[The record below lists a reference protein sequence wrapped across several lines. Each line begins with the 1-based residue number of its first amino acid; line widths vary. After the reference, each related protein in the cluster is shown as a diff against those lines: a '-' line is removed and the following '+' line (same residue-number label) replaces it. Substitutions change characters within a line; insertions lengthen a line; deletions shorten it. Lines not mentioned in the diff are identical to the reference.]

1 MTREHATS
9 SDATV
14 PLPRPAA
21 RRTRARAGRAKSGK
35 AGRLLQALE
44 PIGTRLCRPPIL
56 LKLARLPRPP
66 WRVRRSIRLPLEP
79 WPAPHVR
86 VPPDLLRTP
95 GIERDRAAEDAAFA
109 QSPIHDF
116 EHVFEQ
122 AAIWGFSNQWKAL
135 LPTAPRMFGGVRRGH
150 QRVARALERARAGA
164 RVEDP
169 TELDRLIRQ
178 VARDAGLSA
187 IGVAPFD
194 ERYWFEEDRA
204 QVVGDRVVVLVLE
217 QGWEA
222 TQESPNYHFEK
233 SEFIAYGELH
243 ERTCRVAEALVH
255 HGYKVAVP
263 GNPSGGQG
271 INIHFA
277 VEAGLGQLGLNGQL
291 LTPLAGSRLR
301 MMTINT
307 DAPLP
312 FGAPVDYGVTGL
324 CEQCGV
330 CARNC
335 PSGAIRLRA
344 GMHRGVRK
352 WKISTERCLP
362 VVSQADGCAVC
373 MRVCPVQKYGLQPV
387 LDHYAETGEVLGK
400 GTDELEAYEW
410 PLDGSVYRAGER
422 PHLTKSFM
430 NPAALRGFDSARQT
444 PGRGGAAAPDLVPDP
459 NGGGATHG

>member
-1 MTREHATS
+1 M
-9 SDATV
+9 
-14 PLPRPAA
+14 
-21 RRTRARAGRAKSGK
+21 RRA
-35 AGRLLQALE
+35 
-44 PIGTRLCRPPIL
+44 
-56 LKLARLPRPP
+56 
-66 WRVRRSIRLPLEP
+66 IRLPLEP
-79 WPAPHVR
+79 WPAAQVR

-109 QSPIHDF
+109 ASPIHDF
-116 EHVFEQ
+116 ERVFEE

-135 LPTAPRMFGGVRRGH
+135 LPAAPRMFGGVRRGH
-150 QRVARALERARAGA
+150 ERVARARRRPGK
-164 RVEDP
+164 RVSDP
-169 TELDRLIRQ
+169 AQLDRLIREA
-178 VARDAGLSA
+178 ARQAGLSA
-187 IGVAPFD
+187 IGVAPYD
-194 ERYWFEEDRA
+194 ERYWFEQDRPH
-204 QVVGDRVVVLVLE
+204 VVGDRVVVLILE
-217 QGWEA
+217 QAWEA
-222 TQESPNYHFEK
+222 TQQIPNYHFETG
-233 SEFIAYGELH
+233 EFVAYGELH
-243 ERTCRVAEALVH
+243 ERTCRVAEALLK

-312 FGAPVDYGVTGL
+312 FGAPVDFGVTGL

-344 GMHRGVRK
+344 AMHRGVRK

-373 MRVCPVQKYGLQPV
+373 MRVCPVQKYGLQTV

-400 GTDELEAYEW
+400 GTDELEAYQW
-410 PLDGSVYRAGER
+410 PLDGKVYPAGER
-422 PHLTKSFM
+422 PRLTKSFM
-430 NPAALRGFDSARQT
+430 NPPPLREFDSSEQT
-444 PGRGGAAAPDLVPDP
+444 PGRAGAPALDLVPDP
-459 NGGGATHG
+459 HGG

>member
-1 MTREHATS
+1 MVGT
-9 SDATV
+9 
-14 PLPRPAA
+14 
-21 RRTRARAGRAKSGK
+21 KSAK
-35 AGRLLQALE
+35 AGRLLRALA

-66 WRVRRSIRLPLEP
+66 WPVRRSIRLPLEP
-79 WPAPHVR
+79 WPAPAVR
-86 VPPDLLRTP
+86 VPSDLLRTP
-95 GIERDRAAEDAAFA
+95 GIERDSAAEDAAFA
-109 QSPIHDF
+109 HSPIYDF
-116 EHVFEQ
+116 EHVFQQ

-135 LPTAPRMFGGVRRGH
+135 LPAAPRMFGGVRRGH
-150 QRVARALERARAGA
+150 ERVARALRGARAPA
-164 RVEDP
+164 RVTDP
-169 TELDRLIRQ
+169 AELDRLIRQ
-178 VARDAGLSA
+178 AARDAGLSA
-187 IGVAPFD
+187 IGVARYD
-194 ERYWFEEDRA
+194 ERYWFEEARA
-204 QVVGDRVVVLVLE
+204 GVVGDRVIVFVLE

-222 TQESPNYHFEK
+222 TQEIPNYHFEK
-233 SEFIAYGELH
+233 SEFLAYGELH
-243 ERTCRVAEALVH
+243 ERTCQVAEALVQ

-263 GNPSGGQG
+263 ANPSGGQG

-291 LTPLAGSRLR
+291 LTPIAGSRLR

-344 GMHRGVRK
+344 GMHRGVQK

-373 MRVCPVQKYGLQPV
+373 MRVCPVQKYGLQSV

-400 GTDELEAYEW
+400 GSDELEAYQW
-410 PLDGSVYRAGER
+410 PLDGKVYGAGER
-422 PHLTKSFM
+422 PRLTKTFM
-430 NPAALRGFDSARQT
+430 NPVALRDFDPSRQT
-444 PGRGGAAAPDLVPDP
+444 PGRGGASAPGLVPDP
-459 NGGGATHG
+459 NGG